1 MPYAKICIHICGMN
15 EKLIIAA
22 VIAAAAV
29 VKKKKIKYK
38 RDVENWCKVIGKI
51 KIAHI

>member
-1 MPYAKICIHICGMN
+1 MPYAKICIHICGMK

-22 VIAAAAV
+22 VIAAAV
-29 VKKKKIKYK
+29 VKKNNIKYK

-51 KIAHI
+51 KKIAHI